1 VRSSWELGEHVENLL
16 RTFMGIQVRIS
27 WELHGNDNNPITPP
41 PSPLRKKP
49 SSLGAFYLISLV
61 ARILFANMC
70 SLSFLA

>member
-1 VRSSWELGEHVENLL
+1 VRSSWELGEHAENLL
-16 RTFMGIQVRIS
+16 RTSWEYKVRIS
-27 WELHGNDNNPITPP
+27 WELHGNNKNPIPP
-41 PSPLRKKP
+41 PSPLRKKA